1 MLCIRYTCFCRY
13 ALWLIVLS
21 LLCTRLLWL
30 SPPALAAD
38 LNISCGADTCTPQTV
53 DEFFSSTMWVPGS
66 SVSKTIS
73 ITNASK
79 KNFPVIVE
87 ASNIQATGNL
97 DMAIQ
102 FTITNSNGAVLW
114 DGPLHSFYTYGPI
127 QVANSLLKGQTRTFT
142 FAAHMYESAD
152 DQYQGKMTT
161 FNMTIGNY
169 IFVPTTPIPCTAQ
182 KPSLPG
188 WFNISQMSS
197 SDVIL
202 YWGPVSTP
210 YTGFTV
216 SWGTD
221 QSASNLGTKNI
232 GKTHEI
238 LISGLN
244 LNTRP
249 HYFKVRT
256 VNECALGDYTSILAV
271 GAPPTPTPRRASATP
286 AAPVILSPTPLPT
299 QPSTTPSPSLP
310 SSTVTGV
317 SSPGAVLG
325 ASTAKSN
332 PADLIPLFVGVST
345 ATIFVYW
352 IYSRLFL

>member
-1 MLCIRYTCFCRY
+1 MKNGLLVIVLLCILHFLPH
-13 ALWLIVLS
+13 AIF
-21 LLCTRLLWL
+21 
-30 SPPALAAD
+30 AAD
-38 LNISCGADTCTPQTV
+38 LNISCGNDTCTPQTV
-53 DEFFSSTMWVPGS
+53 NEFFSSTMWVPGS
-66 SVSKTIS
+66 TVTKTIS

-79 KNFPVIVE
+79 KKFPVIVE
-87 ASNIQATGNL
+87 ASSPQSTGDL
-97 DMAIQ
+97 DMVIQ
-102 FTITNSNGAVLW
+102 FTITNSNGVVMW

-127 QVANSLLKGQTRTFT
+127 QVSNNLLKGQTQTFT
-142 FAAHMYESAD
+142 FTAYMYESAD
-152 DQYQGKMTT
+152 DQYQGKTTT

-169 IFVPTTPIPCTAQ
+169 VFVPTTPVPCTAQ
-182 KPSLPG
+182 KPSVPG

-197 SDVIL
+197 TDVIL

-256 VNECALGDYTSILAV
+256 VNECALGDYSSTLSV
-271 GAPPTPTPRRASATP
+271 GGPPTPTPRRASATP
-286 AAPVILSPTPLPT
+286 AIPIAQSAPLSVSSPTQTTTLSPTISNPL
-299 QPSTTPSPSLP
+299 SVSPP
-310 SSTVTGV
+310 PTVTTALIA
-317 SSPGAVLG
+317 SDGAVLG

-332 PADLIPLFVGVST
+332 PADLIPIFVGVST